1 LRDKPSARA
10 QSGGELLSIFDSRT
24 TRVLSTVLLF
34 ALGLGFLYVARQ
46 TLLLF
51 LFAIFFAYLI
61 NPAVLRLDKLVR
73 GRGRAIALIYLLLL
87 IGIGLFAFFVGP
99 RITRQGARLGEA
111 LPGLMEKVGTG
122 QIAQDLGQQHGWS
135 HNTQTRIQEFL
146 QNHRQELSDF
156 AQRVGVRVAESA
168 KGIWVLFLVPILAIF
183 FLRDGANF
191 HGVVLS
197 LVHSRSQ
204 REFLQDVF
212 SDLNQMLAHFIRAQL
227 TLAALSMVA
236 YASFL
241 GILRVPFAMVLG
253 TAGGVL
259 EFVPVVGPLVAGM
272 AMMIVAVLAGYPH
285 WPLLL
290 LFLIVWRVVQDYVIV
305 PRVMGE
311 SVQLHPLAA
320 LFGILA
326 GGEIAGVLGVY
337 LSIPVMASLR
347 IVWRRWRIYAEKRKF
362 GPLNEYSFPHD
373 LGRGR
378 I

>member
-1 LRDKPSARA
+1 
-10 QSGGELLSIFDSRT
+10 
-24 TRVLSTVLLF
+24 
-34 ALGLGFLYVARQ
+34 
-46 TLLLF
+46 
-51 LFAIFFAYLI
+51 
-61 NPAVLRLDKLVR
+61 
-73 GRGRAIALIYLLLL
+73 
-87 IGIGLFAFFVGP
+87 
-99 RITRQGARLGEA
+99 
-111 LPGLMEKVGTG
+111 
-122 QIAQDLGQQHGWS
+122 
-135 HNTQTRIQEFL
+135 
-146 QNHRQELSDF
+146 
-156 AQRVGVRVAESA
+156 
-168 KGIWVLFLVPILAIF
+168 
-183 FLRDGANF
+183 
-191 HGVVLS
+191 
-197 LVHSRSQ
+197 
-204 REFLQDVF
+204 
-212 SDLNQMLAHFIRAQL
+212 
-227 TLAALSMVA
+227 
-236 YASFL
+236 
-241 GILRVPFAMVLG
+241 MVLG

>member
-1 LRDKPSARA
+1 M
-10 QSGGELLSIFDSRT
+10 LSIFDSRT
-24 TRVLSTVLLF
+24 TRVLSTVLFF

-51 LFAIFFAYLI
+51 LFAIFFAYLM
-61 NPAVLRLDKLVR
+61 NPAILRLDKLIR

-87 IGIGLFAFFVGP
+87 VGIGLVAFFVGP

-111 LPGLMEKVGTG
+111 LPGLMERVGSG
-122 QIAQDLGQQHGWS
+122 QIAQDLGKEHGWS
-135 HNTQTRIQEFL
+135 DPTRARIQGFL

-156 AQRVGVRVAESA
+156 AQRAGVRVAESA
-168 KGIWVLFLVPILAIF
+168 RQIWVLFLVPILAIF

-191 HGVVLS
+191 HGVVIS

-227 TLAALSMVA
+227 TLAGLSMVA

-241 GILRVPFAMVLG
+241 GILRVPYAMVLG

-259 EFVPVVGPLVAGM
+259 EFVPVVGPLVAGL
-272 AMMIVAVLAGYPH
+272 AMMIVAVLAGYSH
-285 WPLLL
+285 WVLLL
-290 LFLIVWRVVQDYVIV
+290 LFLIVWRVVQDYVIA

-362 GPLNEYSFPHD
+362 GPLNENFFPHE
-373 LGRGR
+373 LGRER
-378 I
+378 N